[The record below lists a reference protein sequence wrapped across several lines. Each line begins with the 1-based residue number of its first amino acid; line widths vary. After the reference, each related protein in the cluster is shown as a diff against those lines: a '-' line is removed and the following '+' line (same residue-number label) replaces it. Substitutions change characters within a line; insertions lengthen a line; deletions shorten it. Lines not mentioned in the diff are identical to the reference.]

1 MCDEISTQSM
11 NRVGKDLEKSVL
23 IFVEDNRVNKREKKL
38 CEEFLLLNFN
48 FMQITYISLELLELQ
63 SYMHMIRNA
72 EERGRVNDRN

>member
-63 SYMHMIRNA
+63 SYTHMVRNA
-72 EERGRVNDRN
+72 EDEREGK